1 MTRRMTCHQYDA
13 LLARDLEGELSPEE
27 RLSADAHLLDCGRC
41 AALRA
46 ELVHIAAAARE
57 LPLISP
63 SRDLWDGIAA
73 RIEAPVIALGA
84 TAERSIAR
92 RRTLWFV
99 AAAAALVVATAG
111 TTYFITRATY
121 DARQPQLAGAES
133 GAPAPSIGDPAGAAG
148 TVLVADGQPSAS
160 DAAFDREV
168 VQLRALFGQRRPDL
182 DSATVALLE
191 RNLQIID
198 QAIAE
203 SRAALAKDPG
213 SALLNRQLHN
223 ALGKKVQVL
232 RTAALLPVGAN

>member
-1 MTRRMTCHQYDA
+1 MTQRMTCHEYDA
-13 LLARDLEGELSPEE
+13 LLAGDLEGELSPEE
-27 RLSADAHLLDCGRC
+27 RRSADAHLLECGRC
-41 AALRA
+41 AVLRA
-46 ELVHIAAAARE
+46 ELLQIAAAARE

-73 RIEAPVIALGA
+73 RIEAPVIALGP
-84 TAERSIAR
+84 TTERGIGR
-92 RRTLWFV
+92 RQRLWVV

-111 TTYFITRATY
+111 TTYVITKATVE
-121 DARQPQLAGAES
+121 ANRSPVAGAES
-133 GAPAPSIGDPAGAAG
+133 GATPRIDDSAGASG
-148 TVLVADGQPSAS
+148 TSLVTNSQTSPA

-168 VQLRALFGQRRPDL
+168 VQLRALLEQRRPDL

-223 ALGKKVQVL
+223 ALGKRVQVL
-232 RTAALLPVGAN
+232 RTAALLPVGTN

>member
-1 MTRRMTCHQYDA
+1 MTCHEYDA

-27 RLSADAHLLDCGRC
+27 RLAADAHLTACARC
-41 AALRA
+41 AGLRA
-46 ELVHIAAAARE
+46 ELVGIATAARS
-57 LPLISP
+57 LPVMSP

-73 RIEAPVIALGA
+73 RIEAPVASIGA
-84 TAERSIAR
+84 ARERVSTR
-92 RRTLWFV
+92 GRTLRMA
-99 AAAAALVVATAG
+99 AAAAALIIVTAG
-111 TTYFITRATY
+111 TTYIFTKTAYEPGQAEVVSNDAT
-121 DARQPQLAGAES
+121 PLPG
-133 GAPAPSIGDPAGAAG
+133 AG
-148 TVLVADGQPSAS
+148 TAEGAISTTVVSDVRTTA

-168 VQLRALFGQRRPDL
+168 VQLRNLLEQRRPDL

-198 QAIAE
+198 RAIAE

-232 RTAALLPVGAN
+232 RTAALLPVESD

>member
-1 MTRRMTCHQYDA
+1 MTQRMTCHEYDA
-13 LLARDLEGELSPEE
+13 LLAGDLEGELSPEE
-27 RLSADAHLLDCGRC
+27 RRSADAHLLECGRC

-46 ELVHIAAAARE
+46 ELLQIAAAARE

-73 RIEAPVIALGA
+73 RIEAPVIALGP
-84 TAERSIAR
+84 TTERGIGR
-92 RRTLWFV
+92 RQRLWVV

-111 TTYFITRATY
+111 TTYVITKATVEANQSQV
-121 DARQPQLAGAES
+121 ARAES
-133 GAPAPSIGDPAGAAG
+133 GATRRIDDSAG
-148 TVLVADGQPSAS
+148 TTLVTNSQTSPA

-168 VQLRALFGQRRPDL
+168 VQLRALLEQRRPDL

-223 ALGKKVQVL
+223 ALGKRVQVL
-232 RTAALLPVGAN
+232 RTAALLPVGTN